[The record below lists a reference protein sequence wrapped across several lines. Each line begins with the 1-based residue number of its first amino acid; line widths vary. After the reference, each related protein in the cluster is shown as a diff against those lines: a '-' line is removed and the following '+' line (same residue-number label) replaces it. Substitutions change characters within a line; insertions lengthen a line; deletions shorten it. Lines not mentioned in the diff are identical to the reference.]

1 MCTSKPELTAPHMQN
16 LLSSA
21 PQKSEN
27 RRKILLAYKTG
38 SLHRSAARDSEVDQ

>member
-1 MCTSKPELTAPHMQN
+1 MQN

-27 RRKILLAYKTG
+27 TRKIPLARKTG
-38 SLHRSAARDSEVDQ
+38 SLHRSAARDSEADQ